1 MKINRLVAL
10 AVIAILAI
18 GAVGA
23 ASYHAYV
30 QGTPTP
36 APQSQDCSVD
46 DTDGTEAQ
54 SNTDTDTVDL
64 QCGEQV
70 EDGKRDSAESGK
82 EVEDGKRDGSEADEA
97 ATLQGKA
104 TISAADAE
112 AAALAANP
120 GTTVVKTELDNENGV
135 LVYSVELTN
144 GTDVKVDAGNG
155 SILSTDSGA
164 DSEG

>member
-70 EDGKRDSAESGK
+70 EDGKRD
-82 EVEDGKRDGSEADEA
+82 GSEADEA

-120 GTTVVKTELDNENGV
+120 GATVVKTELDNENGV

-144 GTDVKVDAGNG
+144 GADVKVDAGNG